1 MDRLLQETQTWLGQF
16 EWLFGF
22 SNVDILSRCAQM
34 PSSWIRWLEA
44 VHLADLK
51 AAIQGRYG
59 SDMAESNLPHE
70 VQAFFLVRCRLQDQF
85 RAHLCR
91 NILEQALPH
100 PTSSF
105 VLHNDGI
112 PAKKRHEITRLS
124 QFIGQACQTHSLRK
138 VVDVGSGLSYLDE
151 ILVRQWNLSV
161 LAIEGNSSHMER
173 ARLRTLDLNPASLRL
188 KKAFIANAS
197 DLKTCLADFLDDPDE
212 PLSLIGLHCC
222 GDLTPN
228 LLRLFLQLPNL
239 RMISLVPCCYHQIGP
254 QSPNLCL
261 SNASMNSR
269 YSNSLHTHFARR
281 LAAQASVSQWL
292 EQTVADHEAHQIQFG
307 VRAAV
312 QTWVRKHGASLKKRT
327 RRGYRRSDS
336 PRTVGGALEAFWGR
350 FELQSDQESD
360 PADLLSWVLS
370 HEPSFPLLEK
380 LTGLQMSLQLLL
392 ENCILWDLVEFLR
405 DNGLTNASLIELFHA
420 NISPRN
426 KVLHATKGD

>member
-1 MDRLLQETQTWLGQF
+1 
-16 EWLFGF
+16 
-22 SNVDILSRCAQM
+22 M

-312 QTWVRKHGASLKKRT
+312 QTW
-327 RRGYRRSDS
+327 
-336 PRTVGGALEAFWGR
+336 
-350 FELQSDQESD
+350 DQEPNLKQLIPNFMERRTITIKSPLSAEQLRILALYNQCGLKLD
-360 PADLLSWVLS
+360 NKTFLAIWKLCNLGIPSGHIVSLLKDLSKCAPVDHS
-370 HEPSFPLLEK
+370 
-380 LTGLQMSLQLLL
+380 
-392 ENCILWDLVEFLR
+392 
-405 DNGLTNASLIELFHA
+405 
-420 NISPRN
+420 
-426 KVLHATKGD
+426 